1 MKKKSPPD
9 ARRSN
14 CPIACSLDLIGDRW
28 TLVIVR
34 DLLRGLTRYG
44 EFLGGK
50 EGIPTNVLA
59 ERLVRLEE
67 ARLVTKTPYQEN
79 PRRYAY
85 ELTAKGRSLA
95 PVVGALALWG
105 QRNIPG
111 TALDPELRRTVA
123 AYGTS

>member
-1 MKKKSPPD
+1 MKRKSPPG

-14 CPIACSLDLIGDRW
+14 CPIACSLDLLGDRW

-34 DLLRGLTRYG
+34 DLLRGMTRYG
-44 EFLGGK
+44 EFLAGE

-95 PVVGALALWG
+95 PVIGAVAMWG
-105 QRNIPG
+105 QKNFPG
-111 TALDPELRRTVA
+111 TAVDPELRRTVMA
-123 AYGTS
+123 MA